1 MPWCTSRWNQEPHF
15 RSHHSNPA
23 QNPYPCSISLLS
35 LMILTLLKIRIPAL
49 LLPTIP
55 IPALLLRQIRL
66 SKSISFEFRL
76 RQRSSLPGY
85 KQRAAIAGRR
95 CFK

>member
-1 MPWCTSRWNQEPHF
+1 MPWCTSRWNEEPHF

-23 QNPYPCSISLLS
+23 QNPYPCSVSLLS

-49 LLPTIP
+49 LLPTTP

-66 SKSISFEFRL
+66 SKSD
-76 RQRSSLPGY
+76 
-85 KQRAAIAGRR
+85 
-95 CFK
+95 